1 MSDLIKRRKRITEPE
16 TRFYIN
22 QLMAGVAYLHDNC
35 IIHRDLKLGNLFLDE
50 NMNIKI
56 GDFGLATKLTHPS
69 ERKRTVCG
77 TPNYIAP
84 EILEGKDGHSFE
96 VDTWSVGVIVYA
108 MIVGRPPFECKDVK
122 STYKKILSNTYE
134 YPDSVVVCDLAKMLI
149 SEILQTRPEKRLT
162 VAQIRDHQYFRTG
175 FTPTWLPTTALTQI
189 PEMCN
194 TAPTSK
200 VMPPKG
206 GISIAPINDENDRQ
220 ASNRI
225 LNTAATGESGKPSS
239 NPFIERKVM
248 AEVNTNRSFKLRS
261 AAENDIVEKPSSAG
275 QPRMATRA
283 ASAMHLRPDSAS
295 SKPAAVVSEQ
305 PAPAA
310 KYSAP
315 VASNRVASG
324 GATSIASNPVRS
336 SGVVPTRDIKLAKPK
351 FEIFSDTNDQEN
363 VDSNK
368 RGFVLSTKPE
378 LKRSSSNNWA
388 TSKPEEPVNDQWKSA
403 AVATVDRR
411 SSTEEKDIAAD
422 CDGSDEVGLDKLD
435 WDMDKMNLDGRS
447 GRTSEARR
455 DSVESNECRQSG
467 DLRTPVGTTRQ
478 MNRPL
483 RTLEAIHDTLN
494 QSFVASNAVA
504 SVETLSRGASDIWVV
519 RYMDYT
525 NKYGLGYLLNNG
537 CAGVYFNDSTKIIMS
552 ADGTVFQYFERKRRG
567 TGISTSESDHTKMTY
582 FVSSYPSELNKKVTL
597 LGHFREYLLD
607 KKTPGSAAVPEGN
620 GNLVPLAPT
629 PLPAPIS
636 GTVPWTSA
644 ARGSSLS
651 KWEDMPYLKKW
662 VRTRHAV
669 LLRLSNRSV
678 QVSFF
683 DKT

>member
-56 GDFGLATKLTHPS
+56 GDFGLATKLAHPG

-96 VDTWSVGVIVYA
+96 VDTWSIGVIVYA

-134 YPDSVVVCDLAKMLI
+134 YPDSVVVCDLAKLLI

-162 VAQIRDHQYFRTG
+162 VPQIREHQYFRTG
-175 FTPTWLPTTALTQI
+175 FTPTWLPSTALNQV

-194 TAPTSK
+194 TAPPTSK
-200 VMPPKG
+200 AVPSKFV
-206 GISIAPINDENDRQ
+206 ISTAPVNDENDRQ

-225 LNTAATGESGKPSS
+225 LNTAATGDSGKPSS

-261 AAENDIVEKPSSAG
+261 TNENDVLEKPSTAG
-275 QPRMATRA
+275 QPRIASRA
-283 ASAMHLRPDSAS
+283 ASAMHIRPESSAPL
-295 SKPAAVVSEQ
+295 KPAMNEQQQ
-305 PAPAA
+305 PAASL
-310 KYSAP
+310 KNSAP
-315 VASNRVASG
+315 VPSRVPSSTVSN
-324 GATSIASNPVRS
+324 NPVRS
-336 SGVVPTRDIKLAKPK
+336 TVVVPTRDAKLVKPK

-378 LKRSSSNNWA
+378 LKRSSSNSWA
-388 TSKPEEPVNDQWKSA
+388 TAKPDEPTESQWKSA
-403 AVATVDRR
+403 AVANVDKR
-411 SSTEEKDIAAD
+411 SNAAGKDAAD

-435 WDMDKMNLDGRS
+435 WDMDRMNLDGGRS
-447 GRTSEARR
+447 GRTSDARR
-455 DSVESNECRQSG
+455 ESIESNECRQST
-467 DLRTPVGTTRQ
+467 DLHTPVGTTRQ
-478 MNRPL
+478 TNRPL

-494 QSFVASNAVA
+494 QSFVGASAVTS

-552 ADGTVFQYFERKRRG
+552 ADGAIFQYFERKRRG
-567 TGISTSESDHTKMTY
+567 GTGTSASESDHTKMTY
-582 FVSSYPSELNKKVTL
+582 LVSSYPQELSKKVTL

-636 GTVPWTSA
+636 GSIPWTCA

>member
-56 GDFGLATKLTHPS
+56 GDFGLATKLAHPS

-162 VAQIRDHQYFRTG
+162 VAQIRDHQYFKTG
-175 FTPTWLPTTALTQI
+175 FTPTWLPTAALNQV

-194 TAPTSK
+194 QVPLSKGIHSKASTSA
-200 VMPPKG
+200 VPV
-206 GISIAPINDENDRQ
+206 NDENDRQ
-220 ASNRI
+220 ALNRI

-248 AEVNTNRSFKLRS
+248 AEVNTNRSFKLRHTN
-261 AAENDIVEKPSSAG
+261 ENEVIEKPTSAG
-275 QPRMATRA
+275 QPRLLTRA
-283 ASAMHLRPDSAS
+283 ASAMHVRPESNL
-295 SKPAAVVSEQ
+295 SKPAVSNEQ
-305 PAPAA
+305 PVPAA
-310 KYSAP
+310 KHAVSTLGRVTSGP
-315 VASNRVASG
+315 SSSISTNPERSN
-324 GATSIASNPVRS
+324 
-336 SGVVPTRDIKLAKPK
+336 GVVPTRDAKLMKPK
-351 FEIFSDTNDQEN
+351 FEIFSDNDQEN
-363 VDSNK
+363 VDCNK
-368 RGFVLSTKPE
+368 RGFVVSTKPE
-378 LKRSSSNNWA
+378 LKRSLSNNWA
-388 TSKPEEPVNDQWKSA
+388 SSKSEEPVNDQWKSA
-403 AVATVDRR
+403 AVANVDRR
-411 SSTEEKDIAAD
+411 NNAEEKGTAD

-435 WDMDKMNLDGRS
+435 WDMDKLNLDGGRS
-447 GRTSEARR
+447 DGTSEARR
-455 DSVESNECRQSG
+455 ESAGSNECRQSG
-467 DLRTPVGTTRQ
+467 DLHTPVGTMRQ

-494 QSFVASNAVA
+494 QSFVVSNATT

-552 ADGTVFQYFERKRRG
+552 ADGFVFQYFERKRRG
-567 TGISTSESDHTKMTY
+567 SGISTSESDHTKMTY

-629 PLPAPIS
+629 PLPAPVS
-636 GTVPWTSA
+636 GSVPWTSA

-651 KWEDMPYLKKW
+651 RWEDMPYLKKW